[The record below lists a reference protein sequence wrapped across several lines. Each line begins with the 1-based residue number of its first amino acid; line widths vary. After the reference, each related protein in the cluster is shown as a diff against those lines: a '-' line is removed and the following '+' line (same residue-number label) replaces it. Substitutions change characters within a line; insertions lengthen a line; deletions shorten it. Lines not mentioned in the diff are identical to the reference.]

1 MRHAVV
7 LLFALLPCLLAGTG
21 CLNSCEQV
29 CAEEARYIDGCLEE
43 WDALWPDFGYDGLAD
58 VDVAE
63 KGLAAG
69 DAYERGPAEEYDSRC
84 KERYEAAIFFSHPE
98 DARTIRTECTTRI
111 RSVALAVSCNDY
123 SPSGTSG
130 LDPNGD
136 EGNGVPPRPGR

>member
-1 MRHAVV
+1 MRHAVLSV
-7 LLFALLPCLLAGTG
+7 FALLPILVAGTG
-21 CLNSCEQV
+21 CLNSCEQL

-58 VDVAE
+58 VDTSAI
-63 KGLAAG
+63 AAG

-98 DARTIRTECTTRI
+98 EGRNIRTQCSTRI
-111 RSVALAVSCNDY
+111 RSIALAVGCGDY
-123 SPSGTSG
+123 SPSGGDG

-136 EGNGVPPRPGR
+136 EGNGVPPRPDR